1 MQFGSGGAWEVEGVI
16 EFAISQQS
24 GVTGDFGAEESE
36 SETAVELGSERL
48 GLAVTHKESPSFRQ
62 ESMKNPG
69 ITGHSRNSHAERRDL
84 SGKSRFNYPQV
95 ARISS
100 GDLLLSS
107 SP

>member
-1 MQFGSGGAWEVEGVI
+1 MQFGSGGACEVEGVI

-36 SETAVELGSERL
+36 SETTVELGSERL

-69 ITGHSRNSHAERRDL
+69 ITGKSRNSHAERRDL
-84 SGKSRFNYPQV
+84 SGKSGIPFI
-95 ARISS
+95 ARIAVLP
-100 GDLLLSS
+100 DQRQ
-107 SP
+107 